1 MSKQYNYRQMYAI
14 KQKNKQRVLS
24 VCPGMKEES
33 GIYFLTR
40 TDEEGINY
48 FYIGQSVNCLDRMC
62 SHLTG
67 YQHIDLSLKKRGFYT
82 TDNPFGWKL
91 NVIYY
96 PKSRLDEMEKHWI
109 LEYTKKGYQCRYNKT
124 AGGQGQGKTQ
134 INEYRPH
141 KGYRE
146 GIKQGKK
153 DLARELSHIAQTHLK
168 IDLKAD
174 KKHNKISEQAL
185 EKFWYLLD
193 ADNYDETGTKTD

>member
-1 MSKQYNYRQMYAI
+1 MSKQYNYKQVYAI
-14 KQKNKQRVLS
+14 KQKNKERVLK
-24 VCPGMKEES
+24 VCPSMKEQS

-40 TDEEGINY
+40 TDENNINY

-96 PKSRLDEMEKHWI
+96 PQSKLDKMEKHWI

-124 AGGQGQGKTQ
+124 AGGQGEGKEQ

-141 KGYRE
+141 KGYRD

-153 DLARELSHIAQTHLK
+153 DLAKELCHIAKTHLE

-174 KKHNKISEQAL
+174 KKHNRISEQAL

-193 ADNYDETGTKTD
+193 AENYE